1 MYKTIG
7 KCEECQQSPRF
18 LQFVDFSEVGIEQI
32 ALCAHGCDDVRSIAP
47 PPKDMVNAALE
58 KERER
63 LKQEE
68 QKVQSIPNQVLKV
81 EKLAA
86 MELRISLCE
95 YTIEQNQ
102 DGRMDEEDWGRIIE
116 LSKRMEDET
125 RQAIDQC
132 EAIPQSVASMK
143 AWMLL
148 QQQAQFY
155 KELGRYAVG
164 QSM

>member
-7 KCEECQQSPRF
+7 KCEDCQQSPRF
-18 LQFVDFSEVGIEQI
+18 LQFVDFSEAGIEQI

-47 PPKDMVNAALE
+47 SPKDMVNAALK
-58 KERER
+58 KEWER
-63 LKQEE
+63 LKQE
-68 QKVQSIPNQVLKV
+68 VQSIPNKTLKA
-81 EKLAA
+81 EKLSA
-86 MELRISLCE
+86 MGIRISLCE

-102 DGRMDEEDWGRIIE
+102 NGRMDEEDWGRIIE
-116 LSKRMEDET
+116 LSRRMEDET

-132 EAIPQSVASMK
+132 GAIPQSVASVK

-148 QQQAQFY
+148 QKQAQFY